1 MKHYLLLTFQFL
13 GKCVLFLLKVLFGF
27 VFFISC
33 AVIYSLLNIIFG
45 ENDKEKEKQ
54 MYDDIEREQKAYW
67 NRTGRYAGDNE
78 KRWYE

>member
-1 MKHYLLLTFQFL
+1 MKRYLLLTFQFL

-33 AVIYSLLNIIFG
+33 AVIYCVLDIIFG